1 VPEEVSS
8 VREWRDLSR
17 RYTALSCELENALK
31 DGHGLGM
38 SEFEVLDRLAEAD
51 HESLRMQELGSSV
64 HLSQS
69 ALSRTVARLEKE
81 GLVERCLCAE
91 DRRGVFVRL
100 NDAGRE
106 RHAQARPT
114 QRAVISATLPPAAP
128 Q

>member
-1 VPEEVSS
+1 
-8 VREWRDLSR
+8 
-17 RYTALSCELENALK
+17 
-31 DGHGLGM
+31 M

-100 NDAGRE
+100 NEAGRV
-106 RHAQARPT
+106 RHAQAQPT

-128 Q
+128 R